1 MTVATRSRQARNMAA
16 GPYRPVISSFKLHLN
31 AEGKSPKTV
40 RVYIE
45 AVQWFAAAHLLT
57 RGGKGDWSAV
67 TADDVREWMVFLLE
81 TYSDSYA
88 NNQYRA
94 LQQFFR
100 WYGEDEDVPN
110 PMARLKPP
118 KVGVKVVPVFTE
130 EELKSLAK
138 TCSGKTF
145 IDRRDR
151 AIIELFKATGIRLA
165 EMAGIVYDPERPDR
179 SDLDLDNRELR
190 VHGKGRRDRIVK
202 FDHDAAR
209 SIDRYLRLRST
220 HARAH
225 SPRLWLG
232 VNNRAPMTP
241 DGIYQMITRRGE
253 QCGVVVHPH
262 KFRHH
267 FSHSWL
273 DKGGNEGDLMELNG
287 WSSPQMLQR
296 YGASARNARAR
307 RTYDRI
313 MRNDG

>member
-1 MTVATRSRQARNMAA
+1 MAA
-16 GPYRPVISSFKLHLN
+16 GPYQPVISSFKLHLN

-40 RVYIE
+40 RVYVE
-45 AVQWFAAAHLLT
+45 AVQWFAAAHLLPA
-57 RGGKGDWSAV
+57 GGRGDWSAV
-67 TADDVREWMVFLLE
+67 TGEQVKAWMVHLLD

-94 LQQFFR
+94 LQQFFK
-100 WYGEDEDVPN
+100 WYAEDEEVAN

-118 KVGVKVVPVFTE
+118 KVGEKVVPVFTDD
-130 EELKSLAK
+130 ELKALSK
-138 TCSGKTF
+138 SCNGRTF
-145 IDRRDR
+145 ADRRDK
-151 AIIELFKATGIRLA
+151 AIIDLFTATGIRLS
-165 EMAGIVYDPERPDR
+165 EMAGVVYDPERPDR
-179 SDLDLDNRELR
+179 SDLDLENRELR

-202 FDHDAAR
+202 FDYNAAR
-209 SIDRYLRLRST
+209 SIDRYLRLRGT

-232 VNNRAPMTP
+232 VNNRVPMTP
-241 DGIYQMITRRGE
+241 NGIYQMIARRGAE
-253 QCGVVVHPH
+253 CGVVVHPH

-313 MRNDG
+313 MDGR

>member
-1 MTVATRSRQARNMAA
+1 MTVAARARQARTMAA
-16 GPYRPVISSFKLHLN
+16 GPYQPVINSFKLHLN

-40 RVYIE
+40 RVYVE
-45 AVQWFAAAHLLT
+45 STQWFAAAHLLA

-67 TADDVREWMVFLLE
+67 TVDDVRTWMAFLLDRY
-81 TYSDSYA
+81 TDSYA

-100 WYGEDEDVPN
+100 WYADEEDVPS
-110 PMARLKPP
+110 PMTRLKPP
-118 KVGVKVVPVFTE
+118 KVGIRVVPVFTE
-130 EELKSLAK
+130 EELKSLSK
-138 TCSGKTF
+138 SCNGKAF
-145 IDRRDR
+145 ADRRDK
-151 AIIELFKATGIRLA
+151 AIIDLFKATGIRLA

-179 SDLDLDNRELR
+179 SDIDLENRELR
-190 VHGKGRRDRIVK
+190 VHGKGRRDRVVK
-202 FDHDAAR
+202 FDYDAAR
-209 SIDRYLRLRST
+209 SIDRYLRLRAT

-232 VNNRAPMTP
+232 MNNRQPMTP
-241 DGIYQMITRRGE
+241 DGIYQMIARRG
-253 QCGVVVHPH
+253 QQVGVVVHPH

-273 DKGGNEGDLMELNG
+273 DRGGNEGDLMELNG

-313 MRNDG
+313 MTDE